1 MKFAI
6 ALVGLIVLLPS
17 CAQQDPQTQLEKAVK
32 MLSKKVPMRIDGN
45 TTVTKIAAGKMKII
59 YTYEING
66 LSDNDVING
75 KRELERL
82 VTAEMKKNK
91 SQLQAYVKNKIS
103 MQYIYKNK
111 KGKELVSFTLK
122 PWKL

>member
-1 MKFAI
+1 M
-6 ALVGLIVLLPS
+6 
-17 CAQQDPQTQLEKAVK
+17 
-32 MLSKKVPMRIDGN
+32 
-45 TTVTKIAAGKMKII
+45 
-59 YTYEING
+59 
-66 LSDNDVING
+66 ING